1 MTWPLTYHVFRKIQ
15 DRNEACPWDIP
26 SDPPRHE
33 SVVGRARKISIA
45 SGEVLA
51 LSDNHVPNSENSNS
65 VLARP
70 LSLNYIPTDPDQFS
84 TDLGQVEI
92 DLSQDKRGS
101 EASESPNKIHLR
113 KKSSSAISG
122 DDEIIIKKT
131 SKSSP
136 ADNLQFNPSL
146 NASCSVLYEPLVKLG
161 PGPTVSS
168 CQSLGLEN
176 SHPVLPPY
184 HLTQSLSPG
193 KCRDSSR
200 KVPAEN
206 HGAKLRKEDVE
217 CMSEPGAPAAGG
229 EVEGAAGGEGE
240 QGDGG
245 DGGENG
251 CWITTQDVCPWED
264 EESCKKESH
273 PPFVK
278 TYATLGYL

>member
-1 MTWPLTYHVFRKIQ
+1 MNGLLISHVFRKIQPLQ

-33 SVVGRARKISIA
+33 KVVGRARKISIA

-51 LSDNHVPNSENSNS
+51 LTDNHVPNSENNASNS

-70 LSLNYIPTDPDQFS
+70 LSLNYIPSDPDQFS

-136 ADNLQFNPSL
+136 ETLQFKPTL
-146 NASCSVLYEPLVKLG
+146 NASCSALYDSGRLVQIG
-161 PGPTVSS
+161 PGPGVSV
-168 CQSLGLEN
+168 CQTLGLDN
-176 SHPVLPPY
+176 SQSSLQFQQ
-184 HLTQSLSPG
+184 TQKLSPG
-193 KCRDSSR
+193 KCSDSVR
-200 KVPAEN
+200 RPTTEN
-206 HGAKLRKEDVE
+206 HGAKLRKEDGV
-217 CMSEPGAPAAGG
+217 CMVSSAAASARVDAHGAASAIGG
-229 EVEGAAGGEGE
+229 EDERT
-240 QGDGG
+240 DGPPREA
-245 DGGENG
+245 GENG

-264 EESCKKESH
+264 E
-273 PPFVK
+273 
-278 TYATLGYL
+278 

>member
-1 MTWPLTYHVFRKIQ
+1 M
-15 DRNEACPWDIP
+15 
-26 SDPPRHE
+26 
-33 SVVGRARKISIA
+33 VGRARKISIA

-51 LSDNHVPNSENSNS
+51 LSDNHVPNISENNANNS

-70 LSLNYIPTDPDQFS
+70 LSLNYIPSDPDQFS

-136 ADNLQFNPSL
+136 ADNIQFNPSL
-146 NASCSVLYEPLVKLG
+146 NASCSVLYDPLVKLG

-168 CQSLGLEN
+168 CQSLGLDTT
-176 SHPVLPPY
+176 LPY
-184 HLTQSLSPG
+184 HLAQSLSPG
-193 KCRDSSR
+193 KCKDSSR
-200 KVPAEN
+200 KAPVAEN
-206 HGAKLRKEDVE
+206 HGAKLRKEEVE
-217 CMSEPGAPAAGG
+217 FAPGAPAAGG
-229 EVEGAAGGEGE
+229 GEVDGAAGGEGE

-251 CWITTQDVCPWED
+251 CWIATQDVCPWED
-264 EESCKKESH
+264 E
-273 PPFVK
+273 
-278 TYATLGYL
+278 

>member
-1 MTWPLTYHVFRKIQ
+1 MNGLLIYHVFRKIQPLQ

-33 SVVGRARKISIA
+33 KVAGRARKISIA

-51 LSDNHVPNSENSNS
+51 LTDNHVPNSENNASNS

-70 LSLNYIPTDPDQFS
+70 LSLNYIPSDPDQFS

-101 EASESPNKIHLR
+101 EASGSPNKIHLR

-136 ADNLQFNPSL
+136 ADSLQFNPTL
-146 NASCSVLYEPLVKLG
+146 NASCSALYDSGPLVKLG
-161 PGPTVSS
+161 PGPGVSV
-168 CQSLGLEN
+168 CQALGLDN
-176 SHPVLPPY
+176 SHSSLPY
-184 HLTQSLSPG
+184 HQTQNLSPG
-193 KCRDSSR
+193 KCSDSVRRATSH
-200 KVPAEN
+200 N
-206 HGAKLRKEDVE
+206 HGAKLRKGDGD
-217 CMSEPGAPAAGG
+217 CMSGAAAAVAGSETDGAAAAIGG
-229 EVEGAAGGEGE
+229 EEEKTEAPP
-240 QGDGG
+240 GDA
-245 DGGENG
+245 GENG

-264 EESCKKESH
+264 E
-273 PPFVK
+273 
-278 TYATLGYL
+278 